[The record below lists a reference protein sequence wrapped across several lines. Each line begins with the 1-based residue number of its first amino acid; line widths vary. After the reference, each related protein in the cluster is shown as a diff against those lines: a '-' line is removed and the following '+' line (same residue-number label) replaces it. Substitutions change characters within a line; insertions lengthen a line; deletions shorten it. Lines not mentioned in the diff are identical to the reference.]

1 MSDIAIKVQDLKKE
15 YIVYRSNHQR
25 IWNALFGGSRGETI
39 PALRGVSFEIKKGEK
54 VALLG
59 NLGSGRS
66 TLLHILA
73 GMLPQDSGTFEVDG
87 HVTTIFSHLFGF
99 DPALP
104 GRENIYNKARLMG
117 YKKSEIKAAE
127 SDLIEFADLA
137 DIIHQ
142 PMKNYPAGSR
152 SRLGFA
158 IETLKKPEILF
169 FDTHFNFGG
178 LEYVRKCSQRFQDTI
193 EGDDSTV
200 IMTLPNLALARK
212 VCPRILVLDE
222 GQLVFDGDFA
232 EGLKYYRANCKP
244 DPQTENQVKK
254 RAAAEEA
261 DIEQEENMSEDGD
274 ENVGDGMF

>member
-1 MSDIAIKVQDLKKE
+1 MSDIAIKVTDLKKE

-25 IWNALFGGSRGETI
+25 IHNALFGGSRGETI
-39 PALRGVSFEIKKGEK
+39 PALDGVSFEINKGEK

-73 GMLPQDSGTFEVDG
+73 GMLPQDSGTYEVNG
-87 HVTTIFSHLFGF
+87 KVTTVFSHLFGF

-104 GRENIYNKARLMG
+104 GRDNIRIKARLMG
-117 YKKSEIKAAE
+117 FKKKEIRAAE
-127 SDLIEFADLA
+127 EEIIEFAELS

-142 PMKNYPAGSR
+142 PMKNYPAGGR
-152 SRLGFA
+152 ARLGFA

-169 FDTHFNFGG
+169 YDTHFNFGG
-178 LEYVRKCSQRFQDTI
+178 PDYVRKCSKRYQEI
-193 EGDDSTV
+193 IAGDDTTV
-200 IMTLPNLALARK
+200 IMTMPNIALARK

-222 GQLVFDGDFA
+222 GRLVFDGDFA

-244 DPQTENQVKK
+244 NPQEENQVKN
-254 RAAAEEA
+254 RAAAEDA
-261 DIEQEENMSEDGD
+261 DIEQEENFSEDGD